1 MSEDFV
7 LPSMND
13 LFHDEKGYIEINLSE
28 IDEFPNHPFKVNDN
42 DDMESLKNSILEHG
56 VISPAVVRRKPDGRY
71 ELISGHRRKRACELA
86 GLKTL
91 KCEIVDVNDDEAV
104 MQMVDGNLQRTTILP
119 SEKAFAYKMKLEV
132 IKHSRQ
138 VGEETSVKK
147 LSKDICESERQIQ
160 RYIRLTLL
168 IKSLLDLVDDN
179 KLKMAAALEVTY
191 LDKDTQESLFRKILE
206 LNKIPNA
213 KQAKELKEYYSEQGY
228 ISGEDIE
235 LILLG
240 SLKNDTD
247 ENEET
252 ISSDNSNKE
261 ISNNIDFRK
270 ILEAVPGD
278 VDNAEEYILKA
289 LEFYKSSRQVGEV
302 MVIH

>member
-1 MSEDFV
+1 MSEDFI

-119 SEKAFAYKMKLEV
+119 SEKAFAYKMKLEA

-138 VGEETSVKK
+138 VGEETSSVNK
-147 LSKDICESERQIQ
+147 LSNDVSESERQIQ
-160 RYIRLTLL
+160 RYIRLTFL
-168 IKSLLDLVDDN
+168 IKSLLELVDEN
-179 KLKMAAALEVTY
+179 KLKMAAALELTFLENNNQEKLLHIMNK
-191 LDKDTQESLFRKILE
+191 LDK
-206 LNKIPNA
+206 IPTA
-213 KQAKELKEYYSEQGY
+213 KQAREIRDFFNENTLVSDK
-228 ISGEDIE
+228 DIE
-235 LILLG
+235 NIFF
-240 SLKNDTD
+240 KKT
-247 ENEET
+247 
-252 ISSDNSNKE
+252 
-261 ISNNIDFRK
+261 NNVKSKQSIDLEK
-270 ILEAVPGD
+270 IFNIIPEQVED
-278 VDNAEEYILKA
+278 MEDYILQAIDYFKR
-289 LEFYKSSRQVGEV
+289 FSP
-302 MVIH
+302 